1 MRRLGWIGWIAC
13 LAVALLLAATHA
25 NACSE
30 CMCGTP
36 FPADALGGVVPMQF
50 RWGFEDRYLSKS
62 NGLDEG
68 PGIEQER
75 EHRVAA
81 FGSWRARNR
90 LALLVKAPYNVKD
103 LRETPLGEATEART
117 SRGFGDAEATALIG
131 VLHTNGAYAATV
143 GAVLGVVAPTGNH
156 SARNVTGELLD
167 QHLQPGSGAWSGT
180 AGANVSAALGR
191 GLVDASVLGR
201 LNGASGRGYRYGR
214 TLLYNL
220 GYTSPSLNGWQLLA
234 QMNGRSSAHDRNEDG
249 TLGANTGGTVVYAA
263 PGVRWTSAIG
273 LGLEA
278 GVQVPV
284 ARALYG
290 TQTEHVTAHLAVS
303 VSR

>member
-1 MRRLGWIGWIAC
+1 MRRFGWIAC
-13 LAVALLLAATHA
+13 LAVALLGPAAGA
-25 NACSE
+25 QACSE

-62 NGLDEG
+62 NGLDDG
-68 PGIEQER
+68 PGVEQER

-81 FGSWRARNR
+81 FGLWRARNR
-90 LALLVKAPYNVKD
+90 LALLVKAPYNVKE
-103 LRETPLGEATEART
+103 LHETPLGEPTDTRT

-131 VLHTNGAYAATV
+131 LLHTNGAHAATL
-143 GAVLGVVAPTGNH
+143 GAVLGVIAPTGSN
-156 SARNVTGELLD
+156 SARNGVGELLD
-167 QHLQPGSGAWSGT
+167 QHLQPGSGAWAGT
-180 AGANVSAALGR
+180 GGVHLSAAMGR

-201 LNGASGRGYRYGR
+201 LNGTSGRGYRYGR

-234 QMNGRSSAHDRNEDG
+234 QLNGRSSAHDRNEDG
-249 TLGANTGGTVVYAA
+249 TQGANTGGSVLYLA
-263 PGVRWTSAIG
+263 PGARWTSGIG
-273 LGLEA
+273 MGVEA

-290 TQTEHVTAHLAVS
+290 VQTEHVTAHLAVS
-303 VSR
+303 VSH